1 LNKGGVFKLFRD
13 GALVASDTQ
22 VSIQVRSGAQARTA
36 VAHLV
41 DDYRCEVADRRITIE
56 GSMGWAK
63 HELMSSWKLVA
74 LRLVML
80 VVGRFFPNAI
90 RRFLQRRLITGKSAA
105 PFAFTRTLTFTEGKW
120 TVIDEVNADDWA
132 RVERVGIGCDQTSI
146 HVVMSRTFQ
155 EGQLAGWLDL
165 TSKARELRSG
175 ETLRVERTL

>member
-1 LNKGGVFKLFRD
+1 
-13 GALVASDTQ
+13 
-22 VSIQVRSGAQARTA
+22 
-36 VAHLV
+36 
-41 DDYRCEVADRRITIE
+41 
-56 GSMGWAK
+56 MGWAK

-80 VVGRFFPNAI
+80 FVGRFFPNAI

-105 PFAFTRTLTFTEGKW
+105 PFAFTRTLIFTEGKW

-155 EGQLAGWLDL
+155 EGQLAVWLDL